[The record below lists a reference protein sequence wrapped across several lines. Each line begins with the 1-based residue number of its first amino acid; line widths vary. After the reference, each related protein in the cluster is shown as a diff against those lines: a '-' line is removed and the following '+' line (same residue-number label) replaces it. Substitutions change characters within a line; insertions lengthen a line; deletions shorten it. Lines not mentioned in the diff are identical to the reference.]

1 MTDAALGLAEAVE
14 ALREELSQAMS
25 AGEGERLR
33 FALGDVELEL
43 SVTVTRGGSTGA
55 KVRFWVVDADA
66 SANLG
71 RQSVQTL
78 RLRLT
83 PYDTAA
89 RRPGDPDPAS
99 LTTAY
104 VGGAGVPGEDFP
116 PAGSG

>member
-1 MTDAALGLAEAVE
+1 MWGRD
-14 ALREELSQAMS
+14 ELSQALS
-25 AGEGERLR
+25 AAQGERLR

-43 SVTVTRGGSTGA
+43 SVTVSRGGSAGTR
-55 KVRFWVVDADA
+55 VRFWVVDADA
-66 SANLG
+66 SGNLS

-83 PYDTAA
+83 PYDTTA

-104 VGGAGVPGEDFP
+104 VEGAGVPGEDLP
-116 PAGSG
+116 RVDRSASTGTG